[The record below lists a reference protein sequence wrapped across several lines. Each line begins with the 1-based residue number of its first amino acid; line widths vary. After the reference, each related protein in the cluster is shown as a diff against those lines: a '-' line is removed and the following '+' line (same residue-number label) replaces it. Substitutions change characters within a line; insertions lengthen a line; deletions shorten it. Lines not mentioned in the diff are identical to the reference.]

1 MKKILPLIVCL
12 VITARLFAQ
21 DCSQYVYMRQ
31 GKTIETT
38 MFGQGGAVMSK
49 NEARVLDVSTSN
61 GTTTA
66 TVETERFDKD
76 GQSKGKKTLSF
87 KCNGGTFY
95 FDMSSMG
102 SDNMKFS
109 ASNMEFPADMK
120 VGDHLKDVDIK
131 AQMSR
136 GGSPG
141 REMNMK
147 IINRTVVG
155 KESVTTPAGTW
166 NALKITYQTKMDM
179 PGMPAGMGQQTSTEW
194 YVPNFGTVQWEMGM
208 GLSMK
213 ITAIH

>member
-1 MKKILPLIVCL
+1 MKKILPLLFCL
-12 VITARLFAQ
+12 AVTARLFAQ

-38 MFGQGGAVMSK
+38 TYNQGGAVMSK

-66 TVETERFDKD
+66 NVETERFDKD

-109 ASNMEFPADMK
+109 ASNMEFPANMQ
-120 VGDHLKDVDIK
+120 VGDHLKDVEIK
-131 AQMSR
+131 TQMSR
-136 GGSPG
+136 GGTT
-141 REMNMK
+141 REMTMK

-166 NALKITYQTKMDM
+166 DALKITYQSKIDM
-179 PGMPAGMGQQTSTEW
+179 PGMPAGMGGAQTSTEW
-194 YVPNFGTVQWEMGM
+194 YVPNFGTVQWELGMGM
-208 GLSMK
+208 SMK